1 MESISFF
8 PIFRNFFF
16 TNHTY
21 EIPCFYEGIN
31 CFNYNYNYND
41 DEYFTNEINDVKNNN
56 NEYNSTISESNTSII
71 NKNTKM
77 HESSYLSYTNQDPK
91 IYFSSKTKKKRGK
104 ERSLFTDKKPYLH
117 TKKKFDNILTKI
129 QVGYINFL
137 INFTNIIIEKFGR
150 SDLKFKLIA
159 SSLKKDNKIVSRK
172 KLKEGTIADVLKNEI
187 SSKYKKIN
195 KYNNFIVYEDLVRNG
210 LIDVVNV
217 LNQKF
222 LFFFESVYF
231 KSLRKFNLKDF
242 GLIDLQIELPKKI
255 PLYEDLLMKNKKDG
269 NFEEYKI
276 KMEKCIK
283 WHFLGGL
290 EADEKLKEI

>member
-1 MESISFF
+1 MESRCFYPFF
-8 PIFRNFFF
+8 RHFLLV
-16 TNHTY
+16 NHIY
-21 EIPCFYEGIN
+21 ESPCFYDGI
-31 CFNYNYNYND
+31 NYNYNYND
-41 DEYFTNEINDVKNNN
+41 EDYFTKEVND
-56 NEYNSTISESNTSII
+56 NEYNSTFSESNTSIN
-71 NKNTKM
+71 NKNITKID
-77 HESSYLSYTNQDPK
+77 ESLKLISTNLDPK
-91 IYFSSKTKKKRGK
+91 IYFSSKKKKRPGK
-104 ERSLFTDKKPYLH
+104 IREIFTDKKPYLH
-117 TKKKFDNILTKI
+117 TKNKFDNMLTKI

-137 INFTNIIIEKFGR
+137 VNFTNIIIEKFGR
-150 SDLKFKLIA
+150 SDLKFKLIV
-159 SSLKKDNKIVSRK
+159 SSLKKDNKIESRK

-187 SSKYKKIN
+187 SSKYSKIN
-195 KYNNFIVYEDLVRNG
+195 KNNNFIVYEDLVKSG
-210 LIDVVNV
+210 LTDVINV
-217 LNQKF
+217 LKQKF

-255 PLYEDLLMKNKKDG
+255 LLYEDLLMKNKKDG